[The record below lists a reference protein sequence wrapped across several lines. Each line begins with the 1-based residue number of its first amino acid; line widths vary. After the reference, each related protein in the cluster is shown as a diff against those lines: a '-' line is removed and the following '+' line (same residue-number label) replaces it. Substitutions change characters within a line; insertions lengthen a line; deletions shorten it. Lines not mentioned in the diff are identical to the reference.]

1 MKRYNLTAFIIC
13 VLVLLAFSF
22 IYHVWDGKSDIDV
35 IKVGFLSENDEM
47 TANTYNFEQSQN
59 ILKKEFDDRVEI
71 ISLTNVQRDE
81 TSSALTELVLKG
93 CSVIFA
99 NTRSSDVKKTAGLYP
114 EVQFCQISN
123 DVPAA
128 VDTDGNYHT
137 FNAKIYQGHYV
148 AGAAAGMKLQELIES
163 GKIGEDE
170 ALVGYVGTYPMAEVI
185 SGYTAFILGVRSV
198 VPDAVMRVRYTEAL
212 SSFSREKAA
221 ASQLINEGC
230 VIIAQN
236 SGTTGPVSA
245 CQDASL
251 TRTVIHVGYNES
263 MIDAASTVSLVSS
276 RKNWDPYMVAAVHA
290 VMNRKPIE
298 KVVAGEVHGNDICAG
313 FEQGWVEMLELNDDL
328 AAPGTNEKIIS
339 LIEEIK
345 DGKIDIFRGDYIGVN
360 PDNQRITINLNEG
373 FTENSESSKPAFRY
387 VLRGVVTVVK

>member
-1 MKRYNLTAFIIC
+1 M
-13 VLVLLAFSF
+13 
-22 IYHVWDGKSDIDV
+22 
-35 IKVGFLSENDEM
+35 M
-47 TANTYNFEQSQN
+47 
-59 ILKKEFDDRVEI
+59 
-71 ISLTNVQRDE
+71 
-81 TSSALTELVLKG
+81 
-93 CSVIFA
+93 
-99 NTRSSDVKKTAGLYP
+99 
-114 EVQFCQISN
+114 
-123 DVPAA
+123 
-128 VDTDGNYHT
+128 
-137 FNAKIYQGHYV
+137 
-148 AGAAAGMKLQELIES
+148 
-163 GKIGEDE
+163 
-170 ALVGYVGTYPMAEVI
+170 
-185 SGYTAFILGVRSV
+185 
-198 VPDAVMRVRYTEAL
+198 
-212 SSFSREKAA
+212 
-221 ASQLINEGC
+221 
-230 VIIAQN
+230 
-236 SGTTGPVSA
+236 SA